1 MVRDG
6 VSKEVVFEGTLEKGE
21 RSLLGIQGKRI
32 QGRENSKCKG
42 PEGGTSLVSLRSSKE
57 AGIAGEE

>member
-1 MVRDG
+1 MVRDD
-6 VSKEVVFEGTLEKGE
+6 VSEEVVFEGTSEKE
-21 RSLLGIQGKRI
+21 RSLLGIQEKRI